1 MKNRTSAVVY
11 IYIIVAVILWGIS
24 FVWTNSLLQMN
35 VPILTFTFMRMAVA
49 GVVLSLASLALRKLQ
64 KINRKDIKW
73 FLLLALCEPFIYF
86 LGETYGLK
94 ATGSPALSSVIIAT
108 IPVLTLVAGQ
118 IFYKEKISLWNTIGI
133 FMTIPGIFMMAYRGE
148 GFSAEYSW
156 GIALLFVAVF
166 SATGYSSVVRRLTDK
181 YNDYTITT
189 VQFLLGA
196 LYFLPLVLIFDRNLI
211 SADLVSWRVLYP
223 VCSLAV
229 LCSATCFLLYVR
241 TIRSLGITKT
251 AIFTSMIPAF
261 SALSSYLAGYDTF
274 TPMQIMGIA
283 VVVAGVI
290 LTQKPSSK

>member
-1 MKNRTSAVVY
+1 MKTGNNIAVY
-11 IYIIVAVILWGIS
+11 IYIIIAVILWGVS
-24 FVWTNSLLQMN
+24 FVWTNSLLEQN
-35 VPILTFTFMRMAVA
+35 VPILTFTFMRMVLAGTVLTAV
-49 GVVLSLASLALRKLQ
+49 SLILKKLQ
-64 KINRKDIKW
+64 KIERQDIKW
-73 FLLLALCEPFIYF
+73 FLLLAFCEPFIYF

-148 GFSAEYSW
+148 GFSTQYSW

-166 SATGYSSVVRRLTDK
+166 SATGYSSVVRKLTDK

-189 VQFLLGA
+189 IQFILGA
-196 LYFLPLVLIFDRNLI
+196 LYFLPLVLIFEKNLI
-211 SADLVSWRVLYP
+211 STELLKLEVLYP
-223 VCSLAV
+223 ICSLAI

-261 SALSSYLAGYDTF
+261 SAFSSFIAGYDTF
-274 TPMQIMGIA
+274 TLLQIGGIV

-290 LTQKPSSK
+290 LTQKPSAK

>member
-1 MKNRTSAVVY
+1 MENKRNLAVY
-11 IYIIVAVILWGIS
+11 LYIITAVILWGIS

-49 GVVLSLASLALRKLQ
+49 GIILMGVSLALRKLQ
-64 KINRKDIKW
+64 KIDKKDYKW

-118 IFYKEKISLWNTIGI
+118 VFYKEKISVWNTIGI

-166 SATGYSSVVRRLTDK
+166 SATGYSSVVRKLTDK
-181 YNDYTITT
+181 YNDYTITST
-189 VQFLLGA
+189 QFLLGA
-196 LYFLPLVLIFDRNLI
+196 LYFLPLVVIFERNLI
-211 SADLVSWRVLYP
+211 SADLLTWKVLYP
-223 VCSLAV
+223 ICSLAI

-261 SALSSYLAGYDTF
+261 SALSSFLVGYDTF
-274 TPMQIMGIA
+274 TPMQIAGIA
-283 VVVAGVI
+283 IVVAGVI
-290 LTQKPSSK
+290 LTQKSSSN

>member
-1 MKNRTSAVVY
+1 MENKRNLAVY
-11 IYIIVAVILWGIS
+11 LYIITAVILWGIS

-49 GVVLSLASLALRKLQ
+49 GIILMGVSLALRKLQ
-64 KINRKDIKW
+64 KIDKKDYKW

-86 LGETYGLK
+86 IGETYGLK

-118 IFYKEKISLWNTIGI
+118 VFYKEKISVWNTIGI

-166 SATGYSSVVRRLTDK
+166 SATGYSSVVRKLTDK
-181 YNDYTITT
+181 YNDYTITST
-189 VQFLLGA
+189 QFLLGA
-196 LYFLPLVLIFDRNLI
+196 LYFLPLVVIFERNLL
-211 SADLVSWRVLYP
+211 SADLLTWKVLYP
-223 VCSLAV
+223 ICSLAI

-261 SALSSYLAGYDTF
+261 SALSSFLAGYDTF
-274 TPMQIMGIA
+274 TPMQIAGIA
-283 VVVAGVI
+283 IVVAGVI
-290 LTQKPSSK
+290 LTQKSSSN